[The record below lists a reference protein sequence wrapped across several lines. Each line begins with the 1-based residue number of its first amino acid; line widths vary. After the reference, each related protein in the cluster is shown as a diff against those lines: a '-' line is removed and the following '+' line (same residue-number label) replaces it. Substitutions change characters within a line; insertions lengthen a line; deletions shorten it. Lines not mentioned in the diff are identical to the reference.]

1 MLWIV
6 LVILVGLVVFTGG
19 GILGWILTGIQY
31 VFSIIAMGVANLIG
45 CFVKLIVGIIFLKIV
60 YAFLFS

>member
-6 LVILVGLVVFTGG
+6 LVIFVGLVVFTGG

-45 CFVKLIVGIIFLKIV
+45 CFVKLIVGIIFLRIV

>member
-45 CFVKLIVGIIFLKIV
+45 CFVKLIVGIIFLRIV